1 MIRNILLDNLSR
13 KGGEKRMEKKEEQY
27 INQAEYV
34 PHPTKEGEY
43 ALFLHETYHLLSE
56 DDETQ
61 TTE

>member
-1 MIRNILLDNLSR
+1 MIRNLLLDNLSE
-13 KGGEKRMEKKEEQY
+13 KEAKRMEKKEEQY

-34 PHPTKEGEY
+34 PHPTKDGEY

-56 DDETQ
+56 DDESQ

>member
-1 MIRNILLDNLSR
+1 MIRNLLLDNLSE
-13 KGGEKRMEKKEEQY
+13 KEAKRMEKKEEQY

-34 PHPTKEGEY
+34 PHPTKDGEY